1 MEKSQIKIIAVN
13 RKARHDFF
21 IEDEYEAGMV
31 LSGTE
36 VKSLRLGKVNLKD
49 SYARVKDGEV
59 YVYQLHIGPYPFA
72 YYGNHEPLRTRKL
85 LLHKQ
90 EIKRINAKVN
100 EKGHTLVPLKIYFK
114 AGKVKISLAL
124 AKGKRQYDKREAI
137 KRRDEQ
143 RELAR
148 ERKRYS

>member
-1 MEKSQIKIIAVN
+1 MEKGQIKIIAVN

-72 YYGNHEPLRTRKL
+72 FYGNHEPLRTRKL

-114 AGKVKISLAL
+114 AGKVKISIAL
-124 AKGKRQYDKREAI
+124 AKGKRQYDKRESI

-143 RELAR
+143 RELDRA
-148 ERKRYS
+148 RKRYS

>member
-1 MEKSQIKIIAVN
+1 MEKGQIKIISVN

-49 SYARVKDGEV
+49 SYARVKDGEI

-90 EIKRINAKVN
+90 EIKRINSKVN
-100 EKGHTLVPLKIYFK
+100 EKGHTLVPIKIYFK
-114 AGKVKISLAL
+114 AGKVKISIAL
-124 AKGKRQYDKREAI
+124 AKGKRQYDKRESI

-143 RELAR
+143 RELDRA
-148 ERKRYS
+148 RKRYS